1 MQAPQGTYPLRGLSA
16 PQHPRYMGCG
26 EGSDRKGFIMSALA
40 AKLAAPAK
48 VPAEVP
54 GLAYFTEAPANLPV
68 APAPARP
75 VSKLDALEQ
84 MFAYYSAE

>member
-1 MQAPQGTYPLRGLSA
+1 
-16 PQHPRYMGCG
+16 
-26 EGSDRKGFIMSALA
+26 MSALA
-40 AKLAAPAK
+40 AKLAAPPK

-68 APAPARP
+68 APAPPAP
-75 VSKLDALEQ
+75 APKLAALEQ